1 MRDGDLMGGFS
12 TENIILLLLAIVF
25 IYVVIKFI
33 KGVVKLILTII
44 LVFTLGYSLYNIFVV
59 QKPISYEIDRYKLEY
74 KYYKEIG
81 KLSPEVFN
89 TIGDIKEGKNLEN
102 NIKKLQEERNTIAKL
117 HHTEESKPIHDR
129 YVGALD
135 GIITASKTAK
145 NVSDMNSNIQQYE
158 SKLDINLKDL
168 IFNKNEK

>member
-1 MRDGDLMGGFS
+1 MGGFS

-33 KGVVKLILTII
+33 KGLVKFILTIV

-74 KYYKEIG
+74 KYYKEVG
-81 KLSPEVFN
+81 NLSPEIFN
-89 TIGDIKEGKNLEN
+89 TISDIKDGKNLDS
-102 NIKKLQEERNTIAKL
+102 NIKKLQEERNTVAKL
-117 HHTEESKPIHDR
+117 QHTEESKPIHDR

-135 GIITASKTAK
+135 GIITVSKTAK
-145 NVSDMNSNIQQYE
+145 SASDINANIQQYE

-168 IFNKNEK
+168 IFNRNEK